1 MARPRIV
8 VATLVYL
15 GVSLVSVVLFGS
27 NWLSYRRFAMEG
39 RATVATVVETTCGNH
54 ATFAYEFT
62 ANDQTY
68 RSRGGD
74 GYGNQNCPDL
84 KSGDT
89 VNVWYLPMDPSQS
102 VAGDPRGRQHNEAM
116 TIVVGAIWFGV
127 FLVVF
132 IWRELRRPNPA
143 VQRTGARDARPGR

>member
-54 ATFAYEFT
+54 ATFAYEF
-62 ANDQTY
+62 A
-68 RSRGGD
+68 
-74 GYGNQNCPDL
+74 
-84 KSGDT
+84 
-89 VNVWYLPMDPSQS
+89 
-102 VAGDPRGRQHNEAM
+102 AM
-116 TIVVGAIWFGV
+116 TRPTAQGAETAMETATV
-127 FLVVF
+127 
-132 IWRELRRPNPA
+132 
-143 VQRTGARDARPGR
+143 RT